1 MILIMHISITA
12 YCYDCNMYNNFVSKW
27 LKFVSEMQ
35 FILLLF

>member
-1 MILIMHISITA
+1 MILIMHSSTAA
-12 YCYDCNMYNNFVSKW
+12 YCYDCNMYNNFVSNW